1 MHCSFISTIAGLP
14 KSLRDQDIDT
24 DGPSEV
30 DDDLVSAEGYLATVP
45 GEPTGMMAFVSL
57 VKVARIVARAQEI
70 LYTTTNRRGTS
81 AKIRILD
88 RLLNQWANTLPDHF
102 QINFN
107 ELSDM
112 SPEEALADLGRGAPE
127 VVFIQLVYL
136 YARLM
141 IHRPA
146 LSFKPQTDQSQISLL
161 RCVETSMQIILLL
174 SYFKQ
179 FVLLFDINPGAHVY
193 TLWQCGLMSM
203 YDIIEL
209 REARER
215 YGLASANFELE
226 AIQSAKRCLALLD
239 YMVSCGRDGEEV
251 RAQNMRDILA
261 VIPLSVG
268 AASVSEPGS
277 TPGVERQ
284 NTITSPFTTAPQLVG
299 ASTQQPKSPFSMFLN
314 PGGSGPLSP
323 FTQILN
329 QCAEFIASAA
339 PQPEFDSTQAA
350 VQQTFSLDF
359 SNDIA
364 HPYDRFGISDGS
376 MLVTNSPPQRGRAS
390 SGRTPR
396 DIWDDPVFAYSG
408 SPPTEQLPAQSPVVI
423 GPSTQLEAGPEPKRM
438 RFTKSL

>member
-1 MHCSFISTIAGLP
+1 M
-14 KSLRDQDIDT
+14 RDQDIDT

-30 DDDLVSAEGYLATVP
+30 DDDLVSAEGYLTALP

-88 RLLNQWANTLPDHF
+88 RLLDQWANTLPDHF

-107 ELSDM
+107 ELSEM
-112 SPEEALADLGRGAPE
+112 SPEEALADLGQGAPE
-127 VVFIQLVYL
+127 VVFMQLVYL
-136 YARLM
+136 YTRLM

-146 LSFKPQTDQSQISLL
+146 LSFKPQTDQSQTSLL
-161 RCVETSMQIILLL
+161 RCMETSMQTILLL

-179 FVLLFDINPGAHVY
+179 FLLLFDINPGAHVY
-193 TLWQCGLMSM
+193 TFWQCGLMSM
-203 YDIIEL
+203 YGILEL

-215 YGLASANFELE
+215 YGSAPTNFELE
-226 AIQSAKRCLALLD
+226 AIQSANRCLALLD
-239 YMVSCGRDGEEV
+239 YMVSCGRNGEEV

-268 AASVSEPGS
+268 TGSVSEPGS

-284 NTITSPFTTAPQLVG
+284 NSISSPFATAPQLVG

-314 PGGSGPLSP
+314 SGTCSGPLSP

-329 QCAEFIASAA
+329 HSADFIAPPA

-359 SNDIA
+359 SNDIT

-376 MLVTNSPPQRGRAS
+376 MFMTNSPPQRGRAS

-408 SPPTEQLPAQSPVVI
+408 SPPMEQLPAQSPVVI
-423 GPSTQLEAGPEPKRM
+423 GPSAQYEAGPEPKRM
-438 RFTKSL
+438 RFAKPL